1 MPQGAWDPQQAV
13 LVNRTTVPGYPQG
26 RKAVAG
32 PIREPGSPRPVTT
45 FAGTDVSR
53 TPRGLSTPDR
63 PAGRMTYARLG
74 RAVAAVHVDH
84 VAIGV
89 GGEPGQIA
97 LISED
102 FDAFPP
108 STVSPSAA
116 RCSAKG

>member
-26 RKAVAG
+26 KESRGRTNSGAG
-32 PIREPGSPRPVTT
+32 IPRPVTT